1 MMDLDRVQELYDLQT
16 SPSAT
21 PEEQKK
27 AKDRIAQITDTV
39 VEEYLASLVHETD
52 GGGAFVGRKKGT
64 RKFESYEVLWARNC
78 LEGRYVYGHG
88 GIDECPPV
96 EDKVGNVLFHRRYTQ
111 RSE

>member
-1 MMDLDRVQELYDLQT
+1 MYDLELVAQLHALQT
-16 SPSAT
+16 DPAASPEQQQEARDKVSAIS
-21 PEEQKK
+21 
-27 AKDRIAQITDTV
+27 DSV
-39 VEEYLASLVHETD
+39 VEQYLSTLLWD
-52 GGGAFVGRKKGT
+52 SDGGAFLGQRRGT

>member
-1 MMDLDRVQELYDLQT
+1 MFDLELVAQLYALQT
-16 SPSAT
+16 DPAAS
-21 PEEQKK
+21 PEEREEAKQK
-27 AKDRIAQITDTV
+27 IAQITDTV
-39 VEEYLASLVHETD
+39 VAEYLSSFVHETD
-52 GGGAFVGRKKGT
+52 GGGAFLGRKKGT